1 MTLVVT
7 VGVLAVLG
15 LDPPATAGLGTG
27 TSSPTPTSG
36 PASKYDCALSIRPAD
51 ADYTGI
57 DGTASEIGWEGNHQ
71 GVVTCL
77 GGVFYI
83 QDTLL
88 KNDAIGFGTNYGFG
102 IYDGGPTTWTDADG
116 YLPAQITSFSRDGAK
131 VSITEFCDEV
141 VLGGDAFVAVYSR
154 VAVTNPTDHV
164 IEADP
169 QPSPG
174 LVPLDA
180 APDAV
185 APHTSVDHDYVIA
198 SDRFGATYPWPSAAA
213 LADAGTFDQHF
224 AHMASFW
231 NDQLAAIAGIS
242 VPDRSLDDA
251 YRSGFIYTQIARSG
265 DDLNDGV
272 NGYEAEFNHD
282 VIGILSNLF
291 NQGYFTDADALAP
304 RGAQRHGTTG
314 RGLLQRRGLDVLG
327 ALGHL
332 PDEDRR
338 PGLREAELRLGGTSR
353 CCATEHRGHCPRHR
367 RRENQPRGDHG
378 SHRRHR
384 HARLLD
390 DGRLLG
396 PHRPGRLPLPCP
408 ARGGRHEAAWATQQY
423 TRLLSATNKALDA
436 TIARYHLD
444 YLPCSIFRPN
454 TANGCKDPKDANW
467 MSPLGAWAWDGA
479 ALRSPGQRPGRDP
492 DRRHLRL
499 RLRPPQR
506 KAPPQ
511 HLRRIPG
518 DYYSTAYNAGYGTGP
533 RQRASP

>member
-1 MTLVVT
+1 MFGGRKAAAAVALVVA
-7 VGVLAVLG
+7 VGVLAVLAPE
-15 LDPPATAGLGTG
+15 PPATAAPATG
-27 TSSPTPTSG
+27 TSNPTPTSG

-102 IYDGGPTTWTDADG
+102 IYDGSPTTWNDADG

-141 VLGGDAFVAVYSR
+141 VLDGDAFVAVYSR

-169 QPSPG
+169 QPSLG

-198 SDRFGATYPWPSAAA
+198 SDRFGATYPWPSAVV
-213 LADAGTFDQHF
+213 LAGAGTFDQHF
-224 AHMASFW
+224 VHMASFW
-231 NDQLAAIAGIS
+231 NDQLAAITGIS
-242 VPDRSLDDA
+242 VPNRSIDDA

-265 DDLNDGV
+265 DDLDDGV

-291 NQGYFTDADALAP
+291 NQGYFTDADAVLLEARNAMEQPGEGFYDDGVWTYSVPWAIYLMKTGDLAFVKQNFDTEGP
-304 RGAQRHGTTG
+304 LGAAQPSIEDTAHAIAAGRTSPTGIMAATNDIDTQGYWTTDDYSALIGLAAYRYLAQRVG
-314 RGLLQRRGLDVLG
+314 D
-327 ALGHL
+327 
-332 PDEDRR
+332 
-338 PGLREAELRLGGTSR
+338 TS
-353 CCATEHRGHCPRHR
+353 
-367 RRENQPRGDHG
+367 
-378 SHRRHR
+378 
-384 HARLLD
+384 
-390 DGRLLG
+390 
-396 PHRPGRLPLPCP
+396 
-408 ARGGRHEAAWATQQY
+408 EAAWATEQY
-423 TRLLSATNKALDA
+423 TSLLSATNKALNSHRPLPPRLRPLLDLP
-436 TIARYHLD
+436 TQHGQPVQGSQGRQLDVPARRLG
-444 YLPCSIFRPN
+444 LGRVAFRS
-454 TANGCKDPKDANW
+454 D
-467 MSPLGAWAWDGA
+467 
-479 ALRSPGQRPGRDP
+479 GQRPGRDH

-499 RLRPPQR
+499 RLRPPQGQ
-506 KAPPQ
+506 APAQ
-511 HLRRIPG
+511 YIWWIP
-518 DYYSTAYNAGYGTGP
+518 
-533 RQRASP
+533 R